1 MADHPSRKFKFISPG
16 VFIDEIDNSQLP
28 AEASSVGPV
37 IVGRARKGPGMVPV
51 KLDSFSDFIDTFGSP
66 VGGTEPGDVWREGN
80 ITAPTFG
87 AYAAQ
92 AWLKNSA
99 PLTYVRL
106 LGVEEEGAASAGKAG
121 WQAGTANSTVGSG
134 GAWGLFVFP
143 SGSISAGNTTIASG
157 ALAATFYL
165 PAGRIFLSGTRVD
178 RVTHPGANQT
188 TGSCCELYEIT
199 NDSYTIG
206 ITKDGTLANTKKVNF
221 SLLDKT
227 KANFIRKVINTNP
240 TISNTDITSTET
252 LNSTQGG
259 LYWLG
264 ESFERSLVKQEDSST
279 GVLGGAISAKSHAV
293 ILPLVDQTAATSQ
306 QSKFSFG
313 ASKGTTGWF
322 IAQDLSG
329 DPANFAAKSQQK
341 LFRVEALTAG
351 KSVQESVKVS
361 IEKIKAPR
369 GEFEQYGAF
378 SLVVRSISDT
388 DISPTI
394 LERFDSLDLN
404 PASSNFIGKVI
415 GTKYEQYDSSLKG
428 NRLYGAYP
436 NRSKYIRIELHP
448 EVERGTID
456 TRYLPWGVFGPLKYR
471 GVTFV
476 SGGQYFTA
484 AAPSL
489 LPVSGANSSV
499 TVTDKTMVD
508 GGFQTAQSAMSMAG
522 FGDIGGNLQFLG
534 TDTAT
539 AKSGIGSVITYGN
552 LFPNSAAATTGGGM
566 SGSIVF
572 PSVPLR
578 KQSIW
583 GSPRSNS
590 SVYWGAWTGRTAADP
605 KVNEGL
611 VDLLRVRCDGLES
624 SPDSTT
630 HDLDGEIAYRA
641 TSPLQI
647 AWCFSLDDISGSFV
661 AGSTVPVSGTYSNTH
676 RKASL
681 SISANRTYTGTLDA
695 GYGQFTTLLHGG
707 FDGFNI
713 RERDPFRMSTAFTA
727 ATDEAQSYQLHTLK
741 RAVNLISDPD
751 VVQMNLASMPGIT
764 QNVATNY
771 LLDTVEDR
779 GDALAVI
786 DIQKI
791 YTPDTEDANTELSRN
806 SFTIDQAV
814 NTLKDR
820 NINSSYGATYAPWV
834 RIMDPATSR
843 TLWAPPSVAAIG
855 AYSHTDNRSAPWFAP
870 AGFSRGGL
878 TDGAAGIPVLDVSR
892 RLTSDD
898 RDKLYEANIN
908 PIAKFPAEGIVIFGQ
923 KTLQQTRSALD
934 RINVRRLMI
943 YLKREMSFIASRLL
957 FAPNVPDTWA
967 RFTGKATP
975 ILDQVKAQYG
985 ISEFRLILDETTTTP
1000 DLIDQNIIYAKLLV
1014 KPTKAVEF
1022 FAIDFVVTN
1031 SGAGFED

>member
-1 MADHPSRKFKFISPG
+1 
-16 VFIDEIDNSQLP
+16 
-28 AEASSVGPV
+28 
-37 IVGRARKGPGMVPV
+37 MVPT
-51 KLDSFSDFIDTFGSP
+51 KLDSFSDFVDTFGSP
-66 VGGTEPGDVWREGN
+66 IGGTEPGDVWREGN

-106 LGVEEEGAASAGKAG
+106 LGVQEEGAAVAGQAGWSAGVAD
-121 WQAGTANSTVGSG
+121 STVASG

-143 SGSISAGNTTIASG
+143 SGSISAGNTTTASG

-165 PAGRIFLSGTRVD
+165 PAGRVFLSGTRVD
-178 RVTHPGANQT
+178 RAGTDANQT

-206 ITKDGTLANTKKVNF
+206 ITKDGTVGNTKKVNF

-227 KANFIRKVINTNP
+227 KANFIRNVINTNP
-240 TISNTDITSTET
+240 TISNTDITSTAT
-252 LNSTQGG
+252 LDSTQGG

-264 ESFERSLVKQEDSST
+264 ESFERSLTAVGDSSV
-279 GVLGGAISAKSHAV
+279 GVLGGSIASKAHAV
-293 ILPLVDQTAATSQ
+293 ILPLVDQTATTSQ
-306 QSKFSFG
+306 QSKFTFG
-313 ASKGTTGWF
+313 ATKGTTGWF

-341 LFRVEALTAG
+341 LFRVEALTLG
-351 KSVQESVKVS
+351 QSVQESIKIS
-361 IEKIKAPR
+361 IEKIKAAR
-369 GEFEQYGAF
+369 GEFAQYGSF
-378 SLVVRSISDT
+378 SLVVRSIGDT
-388 DISPTI
+388 DSAPTI

-404 PASSNFIGKVI
+404 PASSNFIGKVV
-415 GTKYEQYDSSLKG
+415 GTKYEQYDSKIKD
-428 NRLYGAYP
+428 NRVYGAYP
-436 NRSKYIRIELHP
+436 NRSKYIRVELHP
-448 EVERGTID
+448 EVERGTVD

-489 LPVSGANSSV
+489 LPVSAANSSV
-499 TVTDKTMVD
+499 SVTDKTMVN
-508 GGFQTAQSAMSMAG
+508 GGNQLARAAMGMTG
-522 FGDIGGNLQFLG
+522 FGDIGGNLQFL
-534 TDTAT
+534 AT
-539 AKSGIGSVITYGN
+539 NNVAYGGSGSPITYGN
-552 LFPNSAAATTGGGM
+552 LFKNSDHVPGGGGM

-583 GSPRSNS
+583 GRPRSNN
-590 SVYWGAWTGRTAADP
+590 SVYWGAWTGRTGADP

-611 VDLLRVRCDGLES
+611 SDLLRVRCNGLEAN
-624 SPDSTT
+624 PASTSR
-630 HDLDGEIAYRA
+630 DLDGEIAYR
-641 TSPLQI
+641 TSDALQI

-676 RKASL
+676 RKKQL

-695 GYGQFTTLLHGG
+695 GYGQFTTVLHGG
-707 FDGFNI
+707 FDGFNV
-713 RERDPFRMSTAFTA
+713 RERDPFRMSTAFAA
-727 ATDEAQSYQLHTLK
+727 ATAEDQSYQLHTLK
-741 RAVNLISDPD
+741 RAVNLVSDAD

-764 QNVATNY
+764 HNVATNY
-771 LLDTVEDR
+771 LLDTAEDR

-786 DIQKI
+786 DIQNV
-791 YTPDTEDANTELSRN
+791 YTPDTEDANAELSRN

-834 RIMDPATSR
+834 RIMDPVTSR
-843 TLWAPPSVAAIG
+843 TLWAPPSIAAIG
-855 AYSHTDNRSAPWFAP
+855 AYSHTDNRTAPWFAP

-878 TDGAAGIPVLDVSR
+878 TDGAAGIPVLDVSK

-975 ILDQVKAQYG
+975 ILDKVKAQYG
-985 ISEFRLILDETTTTP
+985 IDEFRLILDETTTTP